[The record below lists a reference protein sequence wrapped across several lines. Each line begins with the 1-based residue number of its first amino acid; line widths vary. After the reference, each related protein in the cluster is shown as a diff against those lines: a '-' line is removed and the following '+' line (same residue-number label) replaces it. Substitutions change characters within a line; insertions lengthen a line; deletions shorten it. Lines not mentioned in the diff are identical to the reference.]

1 VEQLLRAKLMH
12 AAGLAVFK
20 FSAMGQAQTTDTTP
34 RIPALEDI
42 ACGSKLRTIA
52 QIRIKK

>member
-1 VEQLLRAKLMH
+1 VEQLLRAKLH

-42 ACGSKLRTIA
+42 ACGSKVRTIA